1 MNKREVSE
9 NLMNYI
15 KEEIQNVPYGKI
27 TIELIGTSD
36 KIDVIVE
43 NRKRFEKEKPIVKA
57 YKKII
62 RRDD

>member
-1 MNKREVSE
+1 MREVSK
-9 NLMNYI
+9 NLLNYI
-15 KEEIQNVPYGKI
+15 KEEMENVPYGKI

>member
-1 MNKREVSE
+1 MREVSE
-9 NLMNYI
+9 NLLNYI

-27 TIELIGTSD
+27 TIELVGTSD

-57 YKKII
+57 YKRVI
-62 RRDD
+62 RKDD

>member
-27 TIELIGTSD
+27 IIELIGTSD

>member
-1 MNKREVSE
+1 MREVSE
-9 NLMNYI
+9 NLLNYI

-27 TIELIGTSD
+27 TIELVGTSD